1 MVQICDRDKIKTMHA
16 ERESEMK
23 EKERE
28 REEKKERNER
38 KSCVI
43 KNVLNSSSVI
53 VNKTDNMIQVN
64 I

>member
-1 MVQICDRDKIKTMHA
+1 MHA
-16 ERESEMK
+16 ERETGKTKK
-23 EKERE
+23 ERVRE

>member
-1 MVQICDRDKIKTMHA
+1 MHA
-16 ERESEMK
+16 ERERETGKTKK
-23 EKERE
+23 ERVRE

-53 VNKTDNMIQVN
+53 VNKTDNMIQFN